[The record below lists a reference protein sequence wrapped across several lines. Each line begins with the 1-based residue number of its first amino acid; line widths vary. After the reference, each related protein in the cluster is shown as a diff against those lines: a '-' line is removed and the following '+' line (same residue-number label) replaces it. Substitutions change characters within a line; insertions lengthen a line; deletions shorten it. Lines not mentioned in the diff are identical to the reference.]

1 MRSSPLCWRLS
12 FPCATGTPGLISPD
26 TNNFAP
32 RIGLAYQATNKL
44 VIRTGYGIFYGGG
57 EAGPYSHPSMGVKPP
72 LFFNKKINQPF
83 CTPSAKPGKEDCSF
97 SGVPTQT
104 S

>member
-57 EAGPYSHPSMGVKPP
+57 GAGPQSQPRIGVKPP
-72 LFFNKKINQPF
+72 LFFIKKINKPF
-83 CTPSAKPGKEDCSF
+83 CRPSAQTATQ
-97 SGVPTQT
+97 GV
-104 S
+104 SLFL